1 MTSGVELSSSPIGIS
16 IESTRAN
23 TKSVPSEASEGPG
36 RVKGRSLV
44 SRTYTCREVVN
55 ISGVSRNTLLEWET
69 EGQLTGVERDENN
82 HRVYSQDLL
91 RRVMA
96 LAGKEEVFKRISVV
110 NQKGGVG
117 KTTTT
122 FNLAGCFAA
131 QGYKVL
137 CLDLDAQANLSISF
151 GLNPDEIELTSNN
164 LLVDDRVTAKDV
176 VLKTRFENIF
186 LIPADIRLAGAE
198 IKLKEMLMKER
209 ILEMKLRP
217 YFEYFNIILFDCP
230 PNLSTITINSLVAS
244 GEAVVPIETQCYSM
258 KAIDDLTNTFNL
270 LKEKM
275 GHRLKTWILPTK
287 IDRRLKLSN
296 RMLEMLSHTFGGR
309 LLSPIKTDANIAK
322 APLIK
327 SPMIFSFPNS
337 RSAKDYMRLAQE
349 LLTPREV
356 PEEPESE
363 PAFDDGEGSAPP
375 ANPFDFQDIPDKAIS
390 KPAVDS
396 ESVNATTG
404 KGDKDDYD
412 YDVWRPKLS

>member
-1 MTSGVELSSSPIGIS
+1 M
-16 IESTRAN
+16 
-23 TKSVPSEASEGPG
+23 
-36 RVKGRSLV
+36 

-55 ISGVSRNTLLEWET
+55 ISGVPRNTLLEWEA
-69 EGQLTGVERDENN
+69 EGRLEGVTRDENN
-82 HRVYSQDLL
+82 HRVYSQDVL
-91 RRVMA
+91 RSVMG
-96 LAGKEEVFKRISVV
+96 LAGKDEVFKRITVV

-137 CLDLDAQANLSISF
+137 CIDLDAQANLSISF

-164 LLVDDRVTAKDV
+164 LLVDDQVTAKDV

-217 YFEYFNIILFDCP
+217 YFDYFNVILFDCP
-230 PNLSTITINSLVAS
+230 PNLSTITINALVSS

-296 RMLEMLSHTFGGR
+296 RMLDMLGQTFGGR

-349 LLTPREV
+349 LLSPRDV
-356 PEEPESE
+356 PEEEAAEAE
-363 PAFDDGEGSAPP
+363 PAFDEGEGAPP
-375 ANPFDFQDIPDKAIS
+375 ANPFDFQEIPDKAVA
-390 KPAVDS
+390 KPEIDP
-396 ESVNATTG
+396 ESVNAPAGTG
-404 KGDKDDYD
+404 DDDDYGE
-412 YDVWRPKLS
+412 WRPKLS